1 VSPPILAD
9 KAFVRATITNFF
21 FFFSLNCFIL
31 LPLYIE
37 GIGGTEIEIGVVMGV
52 YNAVG
57 ILCQPLVGPLVDAF
71 GRRPFM
77 LVGAGLVTVA
87 ALLATAAPSIPM
99 LAFVR
104 GLQGVGFSAFF
115 VANYS
120 YVLDR
125 TPPARRGWALGIYGV
140 AGLVATAVAPLI
152 GERMVRRMGF
162 RPLFF
167 LATTMAVVAAGY
179 VWSLPRGRPGSPL
192 PVAGSLWERGGLDE
206 LRHRHMAVTLFFGLG
221 AGTIFVFLPTF
232 ADSLGVE
239 TLALFY
245 TAFAVAAIGV
255 RVFGGRLIDT
265 HGRRAVIVPS
275 MFVQTGATALLAL
288 LGFLVSRTSLTPVV
302 PVLFVAGLMSGSAHG
317 LLYPGL
323 AALVTDHAP
332 ETRRGVIVAMFSAVF
347 LVGQTVGSF
356 AFGYITHAIGYAFM
370 WTMLASLLLLGAAL
384 SMSLTDRRAP

>member
-1 VSPPILAD
+1 VSSPILAD
-9 KAFVRATITNFF
+9 KAFIRATITNFF

-37 GIGGTEIEIGVVMGV
+37 GAGGTEIEIGIVMGL

-57 ILCQPLVGPLVDAF
+57 ILCQPVVGPFVDAL

-77 LVGAGLVTVA
+77 LLGAGLVIGSS
-87 ALLATAAPSIPM
+87 LLAAVVPTIPM

-104 GLQGVGFSAFF
+104 VLQGVGFSAFF

-120 YVLDR
+120 YVIDL

-152 GERMVRRMGF
+152 GEVMVRRMGF
-162 RPLFF
+162 RPLFWM
-167 LATTMAVVAAGY
+167 AAAMAVVAAGY
-179 VWSLPRGRPGSPL
+179 VWSLPGGRPGGPL

-206 LRHRHMAVTLFFGLG
+206 LRHRHMVVTGFFGLG

-239 TLALFY
+239 TLSLFY

-275 MFVQTGATALLAL
+275 MFVYTGATALLAL
-288 LGFLVSRTSLTPVV
+288 LGFLVTRTSLTPVV
-302 PVLFVAGLMSGSAHG
+302 PVLFVTGLMSGGAHG

-332 ETRRGVIVAMFSAVF
+332 EDRRAVVIAMFSTVF

-370 WTMLASLLLLGAAL
+370 WTMLASLLLLGSAL
-384 SMSLTDRRAP
+384 SMALTDRRAA

>member
-1 VSPPILAD
+1 MSPPILAD

-31 LPLYIE
+31 LPLHIE
-37 GIGGTEIEIGVVMGV
+37 GAGGTEIEIGIVMGL

-57 ILCQPLVGPLVDAF
+57 ILCQPIVGPLVDAL

-77 LVGAGLVTVA
+77 LLGAGLVTASSLMA
-87 ALLATAAPSIPM
+87 AAAPSIPM
-99 LAFVR
+99 LAAVR
-104 GLQGVGFSAFF
+104 VLQGIGFSAFF

-120 YVLDR
+120 YVIDL

-152 GERMVRRMGF
+152 GEGMIRRMGF

-167 LATTMAVVAAGY
+167 MAAATAVVAAGY
-179 VWSLPRGRPGSPL
+179 VWSLPSGRPGGPL
-192 PVAGSLWERGGLDE
+192 PLAGSLWERGGLDE
-206 LRHRHMAVTLFFGLG
+206 LRHRHMTVTLFFGLG

-232 ADSLGVE
+232 ADGLGVE
-239 TLALFY
+239 TLSLFY

-275 MFVQTGATALLAL
+275 MFVYTGATALLAL

-302 PVLFVAGLMSGSAHG
+302 PVLFVTGLMSGGAHG

-323 AALVTDHAP
+323 AALVTDYAP
-332 ETRRGVIVAMFSAVF
+332 EARRGVVIAMFSTVF
-347 LVGQTVGSF
+347 LVGQTAGSF
-356 AFGYITHAIGYAFM
+356 AFGYIAHAIGYAFTWM
-370 WTMLASLLLLGAAL
+370 MLASLLLLGSAL
-384 SMSLTDRRAP
+384 SMSLSDRRVA

>member
-21 FFFSLNCFIL
+21 FFFSLNCFVL

-37 GIGGTEIEIGVVMGV
+37 GAGGTEIEIGIVMGL

-57 ILCQPLVGPLVDAF
+57 ILCQPIVGPLVDAL

-77 LVGAGLVTVA
+77 LLGAGLVTA
-87 ALLATAAPSIPM
+87 SALLAAAAPSIPM
-99 LAFVR
+99 LAAVR
-104 GLQGVGFSAFF
+104 VLQGIGFSAFF

-120 YVLDR
+120 YVIDL

-140 AGLVATAVAPLI
+140 AGLVATAIAPLI
-152 GERMVRRMGF
+152 GEGMIRRMGF

-167 LATTMAVVAAGY
+167 MAAAMAVVAVGY
-179 VWSLPRGRPGSPL
+179 VWSLPSGRPGGPL
-192 PVAGSLWERGGLDE
+192 PLAGSLWERGGLDE

-232 ADSLGVE
+232 ADGLGVE
-239 TLALFY
+239 TLSLFY

-275 MFVQTGATALLAL
+275 MFVYTGSTALLAV
-288 LGFLVSRTSLTPVV
+288 LGFVVSRTSLTPVV
-302 PVLFVAGLMSGSAHG
+302 PVLFVAGLMAGGAHG

-332 ETRRGVIVAMFSAVF
+332 EARRGVVIAMFSTVF
-347 LVGQTVGSF
+347 LVGQTAGSF
-356 AFGYITHAIGYAFM
+356 AFGYIAHAIGYALT
-370 WTMLASLLLLGAAL
+370 WTMLTALLLIGSAL
-384 SMSLTDRRAP
+384 SMSLSDRRVA

>member
-1 VSPPILAD
+1 VSSPILAD

-21 FFFSLNCFIL
+21 FFYSLNCFIL

-37 GIGGTEIEIGVVMGV
+37 GAGGTEVEIGIVMGL

-77 LVGAGLVTVA
+77 LLGAGLVIVS
-87 ALLATAAPSIPM
+87 ALLAAVVPSIPA

-104 GLQGVGFSAFF
+104 VLQGVGFSAFF

-120 YVLDR
+120 YVIDL
-125 TPPARRGWALGIYGV
+125 TPPASRGWALGIYGV
-140 AGLVATAVAPLI
+140 AGLVATAFAPLI
-152 GERMVRRMGF
+152 GEGMIRRMGF
-162 RPLFF
+162 GPLFWM
-167 LATTMAVVAAGY
+167 AAAMAVAAAGY
-179 VWSLPRGRPGSPL
+179 VWSLPSGRPGGPL

-232 ADSLGVE
+232 AESLGVE
-239 TLALFY
+239 TLSLFY

-265 HGRRAVIVPS
+265 RGRRAVIVPS
-275 MFVQTGATALLAL
+275 MFVQSGATALLAL
-288 LGFLVSRTSLTPVV
+288 LGFLVTRTSLTPVV
-302 PVLFVAGLMSGSAHG
+302 PVLFVAGLMSGGAHG

-323 AALVTDHAP
+323 AVLATDHAP
-332 ETRRGVIVAMFSAVF
+332 EDRRAVVIAMFSTVF
-347 LVGQTVGSF
+347 LVGQTAGSF
-356 AFGYITHAIGYAFM
+356 AFGYVTHAIGYAFM
-370 WTMLASLLLLGAAL
+370 WTVLALLLLLGAAL
-384 SMSLTDRRAP
+384 SMALTDRRTA